1 MSEREK
7 GKVPA
12 ERPAPLFRAL
22 EVSAVLLGILAIV
35 LFISAIANRDS
46 GAEPAGVQAEPSAA
60 GPLPESGPP
69 LQAGDLPYD
78 FSLAGVDGNTVRL
91 SDFLGQ
97 PIMVNVWATWCA
109 PCRIEMPAMQVVYD
123 AHRDDGLVILAINQ
137 GETAALARQFFAELG
152 LTYDLLLD
160 PDSAVLQRYGIGNFL
175 PASLFIA
182 PGGEIT
188 AIHRGP
194 LSRTQLLQYLEQ
206 ILPG

>member
-7 GKVPA
+7 SKVPA

-22 EVSAVLLGILAIV
+22 EVAAVLLGILAIV

-46 GAEPAGVQAEPSAA
+46 GAEPAEPGAP

-97 PIMVNVWATWCA
+97 PIMVNFWATWCA
-109 PCRIEMPAMQVVYD
+109 PCRIEMPEMQAVYE
-123 AHRDDGLVILAINQ
+123 ARQDDGFVILAVNQ
-137 GETAALARQFFAELG
+137 GEPAALASQFFAELG

-160 PDSAVLQRYGIGNFL
+160 PQSAVVQRYGIGTFL
-175 PASLFIA
+175 PSSLFIA
-182 PGGEIT
+182 PSGEIT

-194 LSRTQLLQYLEQ
+194 LSQTQLLQYLEQ